1 MDPPTESWDHC
12 VFVDLSDFA
21 RVGGRLWR
29 FLFGV
34 LFHKLCDISGVQ
46 RIITHTE
53 VIQDNTHVIL
63 HTQNNYALGIIH
75 IYVILC
81 AMYKRT
87 LVFWYVHIFPTY
99 EQSTVNFPGG
109 RRRCKAPCG
118 VAQFHQSLPGTTT
131 AASQ

>member
-12 VFVDLSDFA
+12 VFVDLSDLA
-21 RVGGRLWR
+21 MLVANGSSQQTKLLNNRVGGRLWR
-29 FLFGV
+29 FFFGV

-46 RIITHTE
+46 LIITHTE
-53 VIQDNTHVIL
+53 VIQDNTHVFL

-87 LVFWYVHIFPTY
+87 LFLDMCIF
-99 EQSTVNFPGG
+99 S
-109 RRRCKAPCG
+109 
-118 VAQFHQSLPGTTT
+118 HL
-131 AASQ
+131 